1 MSFNRGI
8 YDQCSYKNELQRN
21 VGILGHIIDVKRFEH
36 DNPRRHIQ
44 GFVAGNNVSHISGSL
59 IDLESDLLGQ
69 TRYISKC
76 ASSVFVPS
84 NDGIIRND
92 KTPDI
97 DTTKKHLKSVQSIAY
112 PSVPLPYTSKE
123 GLYARCFE

>member
-1 MSFNRGI
+1 MSYNRSL

-21 VGILGHIIDVKRFEH
+21 VGILQHIVDIKRYEH
-36 DNPRRHIQ
+36 DNPKRHVQ
-44 GFVAGNNVSHISGSL
+44 GFVSGNNVSHIAGSL

-76 ASSVFVPS
+76 KGSTYIPS
-84 NDGIIRND
+84 NDGVIRND

-97 DTTKKHLKSVQSIAY
+97 DISKKHLKSCQAKAY
-112 PSVPLPYTSKE
+112 QAVPLPFVTKE
-123 GLYARCFE
+123 GNYARCYE